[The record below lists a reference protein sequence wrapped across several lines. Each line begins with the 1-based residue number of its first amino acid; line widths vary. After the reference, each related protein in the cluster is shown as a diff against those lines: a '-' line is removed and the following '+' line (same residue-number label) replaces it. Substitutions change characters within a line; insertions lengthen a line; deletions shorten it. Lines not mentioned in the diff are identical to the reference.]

1 MVFRRSLHPQAA
13 VEQFM
18 AVPRM
23 GTAGADE
30 DRKQEDP
37 GPALFESYS
46 YVSGSWPLWHVLI
59 VSRRL
64 CGNLLRQ

>member
-46 YVSGSWPLWHVLI
+46 YVSGSWPL
-59 VSRRL
+59 
-64 CGNLLRQ
+64 